1 MIAPEGRIV
10 AAILAAGRS
19 SRTGSQH
26 KLLAQDALGRAMI
39 SRTVEQV
46 VASNADAVRLFV
58 ATDGDSVV
66 ASALSGL
73 RPHPAQFSIGTVPDA
88 AEGMAASVRASV
100 AFAHDQGAAGLLIC
114 LGDMPLVQSELMD
127 ALITAFRR
135 SRADAIVPVH
145 EGRRG
150 NPTLWAS
157 SQFDTLSR
165 LEGDTGGRAI
175 LDALAAD
182 SDSRRLFR
190 IVGDASVLT
199 DFDTSERLTTFARLT

>member
-1 MIAPEGRIV
+1 MAPEGQIV

-19 SRTGSQH
+19 SRTGRQH

-39 SRTVEQV
+39 SRTVERV
-46 VASNADAVRLFV
+46 VASNANAVRLFV
-58 ATDGDSVV
+58 APDGDSVV

-73 RPHPAQFSIGTVPDA
+73 HLHPTRLSIGTVQDA

-100 AFAHDQGAAGLLIC
+100 AFARDKGAAGLLIC

-135 SRADAIVPVH
+135 FGADAVVPVH

-157 SQFDTLSR
+157 SQFDALSR

-175 LDALAAD
+175 LDALAAE
-182 SDSRRLFR
+182 SDSYRLLR
-190 IVGDASVLT
+190 VVGGASVLT
-199 DFDTSERLTTFARLT
+199 DFDTPERLAAFSRLT